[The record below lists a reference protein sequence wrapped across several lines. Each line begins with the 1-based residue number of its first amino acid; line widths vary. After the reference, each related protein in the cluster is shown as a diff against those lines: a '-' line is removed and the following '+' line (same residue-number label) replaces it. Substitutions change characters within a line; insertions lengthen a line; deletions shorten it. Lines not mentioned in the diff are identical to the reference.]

1 MGQLITKYQQRGG
14 SLPPGFGAELT
25 DEQRT
30 LLAERIKTEKAGLR
44 TLLQDLIDRDKEVQQ
59 MKTRLDQLETQLPA
73 SVVSKE
79 GDRHDRIAMNFLVKQ
94 GVPAKKAYEIVSQI
108 NLQDAL
114 VPGFRVWTYY
124 QKGQFGTWV
133 TRGKASITPQ
143 EHAKKVLALLEES
156 RDKALKD
163 LADTSSERDAL
174 KTATVE
180 KEAAL
185 TRSAEELK
193 AMTETAEQQRAEV
206 QRREVEANTLRF
218 IVGSKKAL
226 VKSKLLEK
234 NMRKWNPATDQM
246 SSLNLLESQEIP
258 IDAASLGLKKV
269 KKVTLVPE
277 IFLAGVDYAVQVGGP
292 TATLQHHRAGQVQGE
307 PVRHRRRMTRRPV
320 AAAAVAVVV
329 LASGVGGW
337 LLWMGRSPFG
347 RAAATAP
354 EAGTAPAQT
363 ASTTRARAPPA
374 GPGCCGRWPATP
386 RPRSASP
393 SRATARARSRAA
405 VTATGPSASGTSPR
419 GQPVTRFT
427 GHGTASDILTVAFT
441 PDGAAAISAAGPE
454 DDSLRIWDVASGAE
468 RTQLSGDI
476 GLLFRAISEDATLAL
491 AQEMTAEGRS
501 KGFSL
506 WRLDEGRRIVGV
518 DAPDHASALA
528 IAARRPD
535 GALGRRRRH
544 ADVVEGERREDPLVR
559 RARPGHH
566 RPRRRL
572 RPRRPPARHER
583 RRRRRQ
589 RHRTGARRDPLGSRN
604 RRRVPH
610 HPQRHALRARR
621 RRPHPRGRRRRHLD
635 PRPRRH
641 HRPRAGAAR
650 RARRRRHGAGLRA
663 RRDAPRLDRRRSHR
677 PRVGPSSPGAS
688 PQ

>member
-1 MGQLITKYQQRGG
+1 MTCASDALATSGSGGGGG

-163 LADTSSERDAL
+163 LADTTSERDAL

-246 SSLNLLESQEIP
+246 STLNLLESQEIP

-277 IFLAGVDYAVQVGGP
+277 IFHPGVDYAVQVGGP
-292 TATLQHHRAGQVQGE
+292 TATLRI
-307 PVRHRRRMTRRPV
+307 
-320 AAAAVAVVV
+320 
-329 LASGVGGW
+329 
-337 LLWMGRSPFG
+337 
-347 RAAATAP
+347 TAP
-354 EAGTAPAQT
+354 DKFKAN
-363 ASTTRARAPPA
+363 
-374 GPGCCGRWPATP
+374 
-386 RPRSASP
+386 
-393 SRATARARSRAA
+393 
-405 VTATGPSASGTSPR
+405 
-419 GQPVTRFT
+419 RFV
-427 GHGTASDILTVAFT
+427 I
-441 PDGAAAISAAGPE
+441 
-454 DDSLRIWDVASGAE
+454 
-468 RTQLSGDI
+468 
-476 GLLFRAISEDATLAL
+476 
-491 AQEMTAEGRS
+491 
-501 KGFSL
+501 
-506 WRLDEGRRIVGV
+506 
-518 DAPDHASALA
+518 
-528 IAARRPD
+528 
-535 GALGRRRRH
+535 
-544 ADVVEGERREDPLVR
+544 VVE
-559 RARPGHH
+559 
-566 RPRRRL
+566 
-572 RPRRPPARHER
+572 
-583 RRRRRQ
+583 
-589 RHRTGARRDPLGSRN
+589 
-604 RRRVPH
+604 
-610 HPQRHALRARR
+610 
-621 RRPHPRGRRRRHLD
+621 
-635 PRPRRH
+635 
-641 HRPRAGAAR
+641 
-650 RARRRRHGAGLRA
+650 
-663 RRDAPRLDRRRSHR
+663 
-677 PRVGPSSPGAS
+677 
-688 PQ
+688 

>member
-1 MGQLITKYQQRGG
+1 MWGRSARRLGLTLAAIAFAVGCSKTAEKPSEPPPPPEPEVAKAPDAQVTSLSEMAVEYEKLEQTQATTNQRMGQLITKYQQRGG
-14 SLPPGFGAELT
+14 SLPPGFGAEMT

-44 TLLQDLIDRDKEVQQ
+44 TLLQDLIDRDKEMQQ

-73 SVVSKE
+73 SVVAKD
-79 GDRHDRIAMNFLVKQ
+79 GDRHDRVAMNFLVKQ

-180 KEAAL
+180 NEAAL

-277 IFLAGVDYAVQVGGP
+277 IFLAGVDYAVEVGGP
-292 TATLQHHRAGQVQGE
+292 TATLKI
-307 PVRHRRRMTRRPV
+307 T
-320 AAAAVAVVV
+320 
-329 LASGVGGW
+329 
-337 LLWMGRSPFG
+337 
-347 RAAATAP
+347 
-354 EAGTAPAQT
+354 
-363 ASTTRARAPPA
+363 
-374 GPGCCGRWPATP
+374 
-386 RPRSASP
+386 
-393 SRATARARSRAA
+393 
-405 VTATGPSASGTSPR
+405 
-419 GQPVTRFT
+419 
-427 GHGTASDILTVAFT
+427 T
-441 PDGAAAISAAGPE
+441 PDKFKANRFVI
-454 DDSLRIWDVASGAE
+454 
-468 RTQLSGDI
+468 
-476 GLLFRAISEDATLAL
+476 
-491 AQEMTAEGRS
+491 
-501 KGFSL
+501 
-506 WRLDEGRRIVGV
+506 
-518 DAPDHASALA
+518 
-528 IAARRPD
+528 
-535 GALGRRRRH
+535 
-544 ADVVEGERREDPLVR
+544 VVE
-559 RARPGHH
+559 
-566 RPRRRL
+566 
-572 RPRRPPARHER
+572 
-583 RRRRRQ
+583 
-589 RHRTGARRDPLGSRN
+589 
-604 RRRVPH
+604 
-610 HPQRHALRARR
+610 
-621 RRPHPRGRRRRHLD
+621 
-635 PRPRRH
+635 
-641 HRPRAGAAR
+641 
-650 RARRRRHGAGLRA
+650 
-663 RRDAPRLDRRRSHR
+663 
-677 PRVGPSSPGAS
+677 
-688 PQ
+688 

>member
-1 MGQLITKYQQRGG
+1 MWGRSARRLGLTLAAIAFAVGCNKTAEKPSEPPPPPEPEVAKASDAQVTSLSEMAVEYEKLEQQQATTNQQMGQLITKYQQRGG

-73 SVVSKE
+73 SVVSRE

-163 LADTSSERDAL
+163 LADTTSERDAL

-206 QRREVEANTLRF
+206 QRREVESNTLRF

-246 SSLNLLESQEIP
+246 STLNLLESQEIP

-277 IFLAGVDYAVQVGGP
+277 IFHPGVDYAVQVGGP
-292 TATLQHHRAGQVQGE
+292 TATLRI
-307 PVRHRRRMTRRPV
+307 
-320 AAAAVAVVV
+320 
-329 LASGVGGW
+329 
-337 LLWMGRSPFG
+337 
-347 RAAATAP
+347 TAP
-354 EAGTAPAQT
+354 DKFKAN
-363 ASTTRARAPPA
+363 
-374 GPGCCGRWPATP
+374 
-386 RPRSASP
+386 
-393 SRATARARSRAA
+393 
-405 VTATGPSASGTSPR
+405 
-419 GQPVTRFT
+419 RFV
-427 GHGTASDILTVAFT
+427 I
-441 PDGAAAISAAGPE
+441 
-454 DDSLRIWDVASGAE
+454 
-468 RTQLSGDI
+468 
-476 GLLFRAISEDATLAL
+476 
-491 AQEMTAEGRS
+491 
-501 KGFSL
+501 
-506 WRLDEGRRIVGV
+506 
-518 DAPDHASALA
+518 
-528 IAARRPD
+528 
-535 GALGRRRRH
+535 
-544 ADVVEGERREDPLVR
+544 VVE
-559 RARPGHH
+559 
-566 RPRRRL
+566 
-572 RPRRPPARHER
+572 
-583 RRRRRQ
+583 
-589 RHRTGARRDPLGSRN
+589 
-604 RRRVPH
+604 
-610 HPQRHALRARR
+610 
-621 RRPHPRGRRRRHLD
+621 
-635 PRPRRH
+635 
-641 HRPRAGAAR
+641 
-650 RARRRRHGAGLRA
+650 
-663 RRDAPRLDRRRSHR
+663 
-677 PRVGPSSPGAS
+677 
-688 PQ
+688 

>member
-1 MGQLITKYQQRGG
+1 MAVEYEKLEQQQATTNQQMGQLITKYQQRGG

-258 IDAASLGLKKV
+258 D
-269 KKVTLVPE
+269 
-277 IFLAGVDYAVQVGGP
+277 
-292 TATLQHHRAGQVQGE
+292 
-307 PVRHRRRMTRRPV
+307 RRR
-320 AAAAVAVVV
+320 
-329 LASGVGGW
+329 LA
-337 LLWMGRSPFG
+337 
-347 RAAATAP
+347 RAEEGEEGDAGPRDLPAP
-354 EAGTAPAQT
+354 
-363 ASTTRARAPPA
+363 ASTTPS
-374 GPGCCGRWPATP
+374 
-386 RPRSASP
+386 RSA
-393 SRATARARSRAA
+393 
-405 VTATGPSASGTSPR
+405 
-419 GQPVTRFT
+419 
-427 GHGTASDILTVAFT
+427 D
-441 PDGAAAISAAGPE
+441 
-454 DDSLRIWDVASGAE
+454 
-468 RTQLSGDI
+468 
-476 GLLFRAISEDATLAL
+476 
-491 AQEMTAEGRS
+491 
-501 KGFSL
+501 
-506 WRLDEGRRIVGV
+506 
-518 DAPDHASALA
+518 
-528 IAARRPD
+528 
-535 GALGRRRRH
+535 RRRRCGSPTPDKFK
-544 ADVVEGERREDPLVR
+544 ANRFVIVVE
-559 RARPGHH
+559 
-566 RPRRRL
+566 
-572 RPRRPPARHER
+572 
-583 RRRRRQ
+583 
-589 RHRTGARRDPLGSRN
+589 
-604 RRRVPH
+604 
-610 HPQRHALRARR
+610 
-621 RRPHPRGRRRRHLD
+621 
-635 PRPRRH
+635 
-641 HRPRAGAAR
+641 
-650 RARRRRHGAGLRA
+650 
-663 RRDAPRLDRRRSHR
+663 
-677 PRVGPSSPGAS
+677 
-688 PQ
+688 